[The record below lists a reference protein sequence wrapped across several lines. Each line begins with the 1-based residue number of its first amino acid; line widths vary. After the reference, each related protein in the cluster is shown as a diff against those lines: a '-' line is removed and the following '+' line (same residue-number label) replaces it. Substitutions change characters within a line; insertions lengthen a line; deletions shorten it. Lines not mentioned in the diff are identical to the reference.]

1 MAVKLPDTLVPMAD
15 FPSAFAKDVQFTDGE
30 NLQDKLDKGKLGSS
44 SSGTGLTEEQAQQL
58 SESYAKTHTHENKA
72 LLDSITT
79 KNVYLTQEE
88 YNLLTNEEKNDSTK
102 VYNITNADITTGYML
117 SLDGYNL
124 RLQKSTGEII
134 STISLESFV
143 GGSGEVY
150 GALIVTPTSLSV
162 DPSSSI
168 TFNVKLSSAPT
179 NPQTVS
185 ITTNDSNIS
194 LSSSTLTFT
203 SANYNIEQTVTI
215 TTNSSFIGGTSISL
229 SSTNTTANITLS
241 KATGDSGG
249 DVEPPTPKP
258 PTPTGEGIVS
268 LLDSSKIE
276 TKVYLDNNGQIV
288 SQSVD
293 QCVIND
299 FIAISTDH
307 TYIATTLD
315 AKTTAQF
322 TLCEYDSIKDHI
334 KRLKDTTPSIVKI
347 YNPSSTASYV
357 KFGTSLPNISNC
369 IFYDATSCNNYMTSN
384 PTFAS
389 GYLSS
394 TNGSI
399 VSSNTDLAIEEYITV
414 DNSKQLNISTYND
427 LIFTTLYVA
436 EYDSSKTFITRNK
449 YESLSSASI
458 SLNPSTAYVRIAC
471 TKIGAYLLQVTN
483 E

>member
-15 FPSAFAKDVQFTDGE
+15 FPSAFARDVQFTDGE

-102 VYNITNADITTGYML
+102 VYNITNVDITTGYML

-124 RLQKSTGEII
+124 RLQKTTGEII

-143 GGSGEVY
+143 GGSVEVY

-203 SANYNIEQTVTI
+203 SSNYNKEQTVTI
-215 TTNSSFIGGTSISL
+215 TTKPSFIGGTSISL

-249 DVEPPTPKP
+249 NGGDVEP

-276 TKVYLDNNGQIV
+276 KNAYLDSNGQIV
-288 SQSVD
+288 SQSG
-293 QCVIND
+293 QCFIND
-299 FIAISTDH
+299 FIAVSTDH

-315 AKTTAQF
+315 ATASSKF
-322 TLCEYDSIKDHI
+322 TICEFDSIKDHI
-334 KRLKDTTPSIVKI
+334 QRFKDVLPLIAKVYK
-347 YNPSSTASYV
+347 PSSTASYV
-357 KFGTSLPNISNC
+357 KFGVSVPDISNC
-369 IFYDATSCNNYMTSN
+369 IFYDATSCNNYMINN
-384 PTFAS
+384 PTFVP

-394 TNGSI
+394 TDGSI
-399 VSSNTDLAIEEYITV
+399 TTAGVDIAIDEYITV

-427 LIFTTLYVA
+427 LTFKTLYVA

-449 YESLSSASI
+449 YTSLSSASV
-458 SLNPSTAYVRIAC
+458 SLNSSTAYVRIAC
-471 TKIGAYLLQVTN
+471 SNIGVYLLQVTN